1 MTGPALTSVRIHA
14 AGSFGQPL
22 TERDDRPLRQ
32 VMTELGIPPLRRA
45 NRFISLAVIG
55 ATLCRRD
62 LAGDP
67 PERTGVYVGSS
78 QGSLVDTVGILN
90 AQANDDAAVTP
101 FRFVN
106 VLSNMAGFHVAARQG
121 LSRQNLT
128 VSRLHGPFD
137 AALETAL
144 LDLALGQ
151 VDRALVGGVDE
162 GDESIELHRR
172 RTRTPARREPGEGAG
187 WLLLGRDETETGP
200 GQLRHLGDFAR
211 WPDVRERLGLLGT
224 AAVTAGP
231 HVWHRP
237 ESLVRAFPTRHVW
250 DYHRVFGFSPTGPAL
265 AFAHHITRGTGRLV
279 HIDRTGTGGRW
290 RLWLVESER

>member
-14 AGSFGQPL
+14 AGGFGQPL
-22 TERDDRPLRQ
+22 AGREDRPLRQ
-32 VMTELGIPPLRRA
+32 VMAELEIPPLRRA

-55 ATLCRRD
+55 ATLCRRN
-62 LAGDP
+62 LAGEL
-67 PERTGVYVGSS
+67 PEHTGVYVGSS
-78 QGSLVDTVGILN
+78 QGCMVDTAGIIN
-90 AQANDDAAVTP
+90 TQANNDPITP

-106 VLSNMAGFHVAARQG
+106 VLSNMAGFHVAGRQA
-121 LSRQNLT
+121 LSQQNLT

-151 VDRALVGGVDE
+151 VDRALVGSVDE

-172 RTRTPARREPGEGAG
+172 RTRTPVRREPGEGAG
-187 WLLLGRDETETGP
+187 WLLLGRDETETGR
-200 GQLRHLGDFAR
+200 GQLTHLGDFAR
-211 WPDVRERLGLLGT
+211 WADVRERLGVLGP
-224 AAVTAGP
+224 ADVTAGP

-237 ESLVRAFPTRHVW
+237 ESLARAFPTRHVW

-265 AFAHHITRGTGRLV
+265 AFAHHVNEGSGRLV
-279 HIDRTGTGGRW
+279 HIDRTGSHGSW